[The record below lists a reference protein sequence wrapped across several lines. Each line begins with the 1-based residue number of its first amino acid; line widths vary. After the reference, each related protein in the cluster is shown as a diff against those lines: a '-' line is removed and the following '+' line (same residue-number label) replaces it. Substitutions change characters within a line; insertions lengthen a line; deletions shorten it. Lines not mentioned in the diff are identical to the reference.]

1 MNGDIMSEEKKE
13 SDGVTAVAGHLQH
26 VVSDLKKHL
35 FPDNSADRDVHLFA
49 ISIGIEK
56 NQTLELSDWK
66 KGDGKAKSNSGSH
79 IATIPGIEGLKIL
92 LQYRGDLE
100 NGVAF
105 STALNQY
112 LNGGLTWLKNEEIHK
127 GSIDILIKKMPK
139 LFGSEEEQDLQE

>member
-56 NQTLELSDWK
+56 NQTLQLSDWK
-66 KGDGKAKSNSGSH
+66 RGDAKAKSNPGSH
-79 IATIPGIEGLKIL
+79 INTIPELEGLKVL

-100 NGVAF
+100 DGVQLN
-105 STALNQY
+105 TALNEY

-139 LFGSEEEQDLQE
+139 LFDSDEE